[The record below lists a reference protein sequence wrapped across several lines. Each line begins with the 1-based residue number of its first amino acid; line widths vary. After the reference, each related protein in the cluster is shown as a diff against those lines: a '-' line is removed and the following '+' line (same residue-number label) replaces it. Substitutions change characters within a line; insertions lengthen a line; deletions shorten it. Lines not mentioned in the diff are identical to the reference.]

1 MGRLVGLY
9 RVVCALNDL
18 AKSCAINTVNYDTQ
32 TYLVFHSLQSMFTYF
47 IFYSLLRF
55 YEVGQVGRN
64 WLK

>member
-9 RVVCALNDL
+9 RLVCPLNDR
-18 AKSCAINTVNYDTQ
+18 AKSCAFNTVNYDTQ
-32 TYLVFHSLQSMFTYF
+32 MCLVLHSLQSMFTYF
-47 IFYSLLRF
+47 IFCSLLHF